1 MKKLTVML
9 SIIVLFSITPMVLA
23 QEEYTP
29 LSLDLVIYS
38 DGTVKV
44 DFLAETD
51 PTEVRIDFKLYG
63 SQYSNLIARD
73 DEGLP
78 LVIVATGTNVTVNS
92 LGAFEVNI
100 QYLTSTL
107 TVKDGA
113 LWTLNVSSLA
123 PTRITLPSG
132 AAILGLGDIPT
143 NIGTSDGKQYLD
155 FDSGA
160 LSVSYILGLP
170 SIVQEVTDA
179 IEAAEN
185 YISQKKAA
193 GISLIGPET
202 TLDEAEFALAE
213 EDYLTAKN
221 TADSALSEAQ
231 SIVEMAEDAEIAIS
245 QAETAVVSAQD
256 GGRTEGLTEAETAL
270 RFAEASYDNG
280 DYAAAEMEAGQAYQL
295 ALSASE
301 PQGGGDLLLYVG
313 VLFVVAGAAG
323 GYLYIQRS
331 KGNALSPAFSS
342 STSIKKVNLDK
353 IFFKFDNL
361 RLEEKEVLR
370 FLAGRNGEAFAS
382 EIRDRFDMPRSTAWR
397 LIRRLTEYGLVEETK
412 VGNQSLISVA
422 SEYTE

>member
-1 MKKLTVML
+1 MNKNIVLLT
-9 SIIVLFSITPMVLA
+9 IIVIFTLTPMVLA

-51 PTEVRIDFKLYG
+51 PTEVRIDFELYG
-63 SQYSNLIARD
+63 SQHSNLVARN

-78 LVIVATGTNVTVNS
+78 LVTASSGANVTVDS

-113 LWTLNVSSLA
+113 LWTLNISSMA

-132 AAILGLGDIPT
+132 AAIIDLGDIPT
-143 NIGTSDGKQYLD
+143 NIGVSDGKQYLD
-155 FDSGA
+155 FDAGD

-170 SIVQEVTDA
+170 SVVQEAADA

-185 YISQKKAA
+185 YISLRKTA
-193 GISLIGPET
+193 GIDLTGPEE
-202 TLDEAEFALAE
+202 TLDEAEAALAR

-231 SIVEMAEDAEIAIS
+231 SIAEMAEDAAIAIS
-245 QAETAVVSAQD
+245 RVETAVVSAQEEE
-256 GGRTEGLTEAETAL
+256 RTEGLAEAVTAL
-270 RFAEASYDNG
+270 NSAQTSYDNG

-301 PQGGGDLLLYVG
+301 PQGGSSLLYLGILV
-313 VLFVVAGAAG
+313 VVAGAAG
-323 GYLYIQRS
+323 GYVYMQRS
-331 KGNALSPAFSS
+331 KESPPSPLV
-342 STSIKKVNLDK
+342 KQVNLDK
-353 IFFKFDNL
+353 IFFKFDDL
-361 RLEEKEVLR
+361 RLEDKEVLR
-370 FLAGRNGEAFAS
+370 FLAGNNGEAFAS
-382 EIRDRFDMPRSTAWR
+382 EIRERFDMPRSTAWR
-397 LIRRLTEYGLVEETK
+397 LIRRLEGYELVTESK
-412 VGNQSLISVA
+412 VGNQSLIRVVPD
-422 SEYTE
+422 YTE

>member
-1 MKKLTVML
+1 MKKITVLLTL
-9 SIIVLFSITPMVLA
+9 ILLFSITPVVLA
-23 QEEYTP
+23 QDEYTP
-29 LSLDLVIYS
+29 LSLDLAIYS

-51 PTEVRIDFKLYG
+51 PTKVRIDFELFG
-63 SQYSNLIARD
+63 SQYSNLVARD

-78 LVIVATGTNVTVNS
+78 LVTAATGTNVIVTC

-113 LWTLNVSSLA
+113 LWTLNVSSPS

-132 AAILGLGDIPT
+132 AAILDLGDIPT
-143 NIGTSDGKQYLD
+143 NIGASDGKQYLD
-155 FDSGA
+155 FDSGD

-170 SIVQEVTDA
+170 SIVQEATDA

-185 YISQKKAA
+185 YISLRKAA
-193 GISLIGPET
+193 GINLTGPEN
-202 TLDEAEFALAE
+202 TLNEAETALAS
-213 EDYLTAKN
+213 EDYLNAKN
-221 TADSALSEAQ
+221 TADSALSDAQ
-231 SIVEMAEDAEIAIS
+231 SIVEEAEDAAIAIS
-245 QAETAVVSAQD
+245 QAETAFVSAQE
-256 GGRTEGLTEAETAL
+256 GGRTEGLAEAETAL
-270 RFAEASYDNG
+270 NSAKDSYDEG

-295 ALSASE
+295 ALSAFE
-301 PQGGGDLLLYVG
+301 PQSAGLLLYIG

-331 KGNALSPAFSS
+331 KERLPPSL
-342 STSIKKVNLDK
+342 IKKVNLDK
-353 IFFKFDNL
+353 IFFKFDDL
-361 RLEEKEVLR
+361 RLEDKEVLR

-397 LIRRLTEYGLVEETK
+397 LIRRLQEYGLVEETK
-412 VGNQSLISVA
+412 VGNQSLIRIV

>member
-1 MKKLTVML
+1 MKKITVFLT
-9 SIIVLFSITPMVLA
+9 IIVLFSISPVVLA
-23 QEEYTP
+23 QDEYTP
-29 LSLDLVIYS
+29 LSLDLAIYS

-51 PTEVRIDFKLYG
+51 PTKVRIDFELFG
-63 SQYSNLIARD
+63 AQYSNLVARD

-78 LVIVATGTNVTVNS
+78 LVTAATGTSVIVTC

-113 LWTLNVSSLA
+113 LWTLNVSSPA

-132 AAILGLGDIPT
+132 AVILDLGDIPT

-155 FDSGA
+155 FDSGDI
-160 LSVSYILGLP
+160 SVSYIMGLP
-170 SIVQEVTDA
+170 SIVQEATDA

-185 YISQKKAA
+185 YISLRKAA
-193 GISLIGPET
+193 GINLTGPEN
-202 TLDEAEFALAE
+202 TLDEAETALAQ

-221 TADSALSEAQ
+221 TAGSALSEAQ
-231 SIVEMAEDAEIAIS
+231 SIVEEAEDAAIAIS
-245 QAETAVVSAQD
+245 QAETTIVSAQE
-256 GGRTEGLTEAETAL
+256 GGRTEGLAEAETTLNSAKD
-270 RFAEASYDNG
+270 SYDNG

-295 ALSASE
+295 ALSASQ
-301 PQGGGDLLLYVG
+301 PQGSSLLLYFV
-313 VLFVVAGAAG
+313 VLVIVAGAAG
-323 GYLYIQRS
+323 GYLYIQSS
-331 KGNALSPAFSS
+331 KESLPPSL
-342 STSIKKVNLDK
+342 IKKVNLEK
-353 IFFKFDNL
+353 IFFKFDDL
-361 RLEEKEVLR
+361 RLDDKEVLR

-397 LIRRLTEYGLVEETK
+397 LIRRLQEYGLVEETK
-412 VGNQSLISVA
+412 VGNQSLIRIV

>member
-1 MKKLTVML
+1 MKKLTVL
-9 SIIVLFSITPMVLA
+9 LTIIALLSITPMVLA

-51 PTEVRIDFKLYG
+51 PTEVRIDFELFG
-63 SQYSNLIARD
+63 SQHSNLVARD

-78 LVIVATGTNVTVNS
+78 LVIVATGTNVTVNT

-100 QYLTSTL
+100 QYLTSSL

-123 PTRITLPSG
+123 PARITLPSG

-155 FDSGA
+155 FDPGD

-170 SIVQEVTDA
+170 SIVQEAADA
-179 IEAAEN
+179 IDAAES
-185 YISQKKAA
+185 YISQKKAT
-193 GISLIGPET
+193 GIILTGPEA
-202 TLDEAEFALAE
+202 TLDEAETALTQ

-221 TADSALSEAQ
+221 SADSALFEAQ
-231 SIVEMAEDAEIAIS
+231 SIVEMAEDAETAIS
-245 QAETAVVSAQD
+245 RAGTAVVSAQE
-256 GGRTEGLTEAETAL
+256 GGRTEGLAEAETAL
-270 RFAEASYDNG
+270 RSAEASYDNG

-301 PQGGGDLLLYVG
+301 PQGGGSLIYVG
-313 VLFVVAGAAG
+313 VLVVVAGAAG

-331 KGNALSPAFSS
+331 KGDAPSPPVSPI
-342 STSIKKVNLDK
+342 TSVKKVDLDK
-353 IFFKFDNL
+353 IFFKFDHL
-361 RLEEKEVLR
+361 RLEDKEVLR
-370 FLAGRNGEAFAS
+370 FLAGNNGEAFAS
-382 EIRDRFDMPRSTAWR
+382 EIRDRFDMPRSSAWR
-397 LIRRLTEYGLVEETK
+397 LIRRLEGYGLVEESK
-412 VGNQSLISVA
+412 VGNQSLIRVV
-422 SEYTE
+422 SEFTE

>member
-1 MKKLTVML
+1 MNKNTVLLT
-9 SIIVLFSITPMVLA
+9 IIVIFTLTPMVLA

-51 PTEVRIDFKLYG
+51 PTEVRIDFELYG
-63 SQYSNLIARD
+63 SQHSNLVARN

-78 LVIVATGTNVTVNS
+78 LVTASSGANVTVDS

-113 LWTLNVSSLA
+113 LWTLNISSMA

-132 AAILGLGDIPT
+132 AAIIDLGDIPT
-143 NIGTSDGKQYLD
+143 NIGVSDGKQYLD
-155 FDSGA
+155 FDAGD

-170 SIVQEVTDA
+170 SVVQEAADA

-185 YISQKKAA
+185 YISLRKTA
-193 GISLIGPET
+193 GIDLTGPEE
-202 TLDEAEFALAE
+202 TLDEAEAALAR

-231 SIVEMAEDAEIAIS
+231 SIAEMAEDAAIAIS
-245 QAETAVVSAQD
+245 RVETAVVSAQEEE
-256 GGRTEGLTEAETAL
+256 RTEGLAEALTAL
-270 RFAEASYDNG
+270 NSAQTSYDNG

-301 PQGGGDLLLYVG
+301 PQGGSSLLYLG
-313 VLFVVAGAAG
+313 VLVVVAGAAG
-323 GYLYIQRS
+323 GYVYMQRS
-331 KGNALSPAFSS
+331 KESPPSPLV
-342 STSIKKVNLDK
+342 KKVNLDK
-353 IFFKFDNL
+353 IFFKFDDL
-361 RLEEKEVLR
+361 RLEDKEVLR
-370 FLAGRNGEAFAS
+370 FLAGNNGEAFAS
-382 EIRDRFDMPRSTAWR
+382 EIRERFDMPRSTAWR
-397 LIRRLTEYGLVEETK
+397 LIRRLEGYELVTESK
-412 VGNQSLISVA
+412 VGNQSLIRVVPD
-422 SEYTE
+422 YTE

>member
-1 MKKLTVML
+1 VNKNTVLLT
-9 SIIVLFSITPMVLA
+9 IIVIFTLTPMVLA

-51 PTEVRIDFKLYG
+51 PTEVRIDFELYG
-63 SQYSNLIARD
+63 SQHSNLVARN

-78 LVIVATGTNVTVNS
+78 LVTASSGANVTVDS

-113 LWTLNVSSLA
+113 LWTLNISSMA

-132 AAILGLGDIPT
+132 AAIIDLGDIPT
-143 NIGTSDGKQYLD
+143 NIGVSDGKQYLD
-155 FDSGA
+155 FDAGD

-170 SIVQEVTDA
+170 SVVQEAADA

-185 YISQKKAA
+185 YISLRKTA
-193 GISLIGPET
+193 GIDLTGPEE
-202 TLDEAEFALAE
+202 TLDEAEAALAR

-231 SIVEMAEDAEIAIS
+231 SIAEMAEDAAIAIS
-245 QAETAVVSAQD
+245 RVETAVVSAQEEE
-256 GGRTEGLTEAETAL
+256 RTEGLAEAVTAL
-270 RFAEASYDNG
+270 NSAQTSYDNG

-301 PQGGGDLLLYVG
+301 PQGGSSLLYLG
-313 VLFVVAGAAG
+313 VLVVVAGAAG
-323 GYLYIQRS
+323 GYVYMQRS
-331 KGNALSPAFSS
+331 KESPPSPLV
-342 STSIKKVNLDK
+342 KKVNLDK
-353 IFFKFDNL
+353 IFFKFDDL
-361 RLEEKEVLR
+361 RLEDKEVLR
-370 FLAGRNGEAFAS
+370 FLAGNNGEAFAS
-382 EIRDRFDMPRSTAWR
+382 EIRERFDMPRSTAWR
-397 LIRRLTEYGLVEETK
+397 LIRRLEGYELVTESK
-412 VGNQSLISVA
+412 VGNQSLIRVVPD
-422 SEYTE
+422 YTE

>member
-1 MKKLTVML
+1 MKKITVFLT
-9 SIIVLFSITPMVLA
+9 IIVLFSISPVVLA
-23 QEEYTP
+23 QDEYTP
-29 LSLDLVIYS
+29 LSLDLAIYS

-51 PTEVRIDFKLYG
+51 PTKVRIDFELFG
-63 SQYSNLIARD
+63 AQYSNLVARD

-78 LVIVATGTNVTVNS
+78 LVTAATGTSVIVTC

-113 LWTLNVSSLA
+113 LWTLNVSSPA

-132 AAILGLGDIPT
+132 AAILDLGDIPT

-155 FDSGA
+155 FDSGDI
-160 LSVSYILGLP
+160 SVSYIMGLP
-170 SIVQEVTDA
+170 SIVQEATDA
-179 IEAAEN
+179 IEAAEF
-185 YISQKKAA
+185 YISLRKAA
-193 GISLIGPET
+193 GINLTEPEN
-202 TLDEAEFALAE
+202 TLDEAETALAQ

-231 SIVEMAEDAEIAIS
+231 SIVEEAEDAAIAIS
-245 QAETAVVSAQD
+245 QAETAVVSAQE
-256 GGRTEGLTEAETAL
+256 GGRTEGLAEAETAL
-270 RFAEASYDNG
+270 NSAKDSYDEG

-295 ALSASE
+295 ALSASQ
-301 PQGGGDLLLYVG
+301 PQGSSLLLYFV
-313 VLFVVAGAAG
+313 VLVIVAGAVG
-323 GYLYIQRS
+323 GFVYLQRS
-331 KGNALSPAFSS
+331 KESLPSS
-342 STSIKKVNLDK
+342 LINKVKLDK
-353 IFFKFDNL
+353 IFFKFDDL
-361 RLEEKEVLR
+361 RLDDKEVLR

-397 LIRRLTEYGLVEETK
+397 LIRRLQEYGLVEETK
-412 VGNQSLISVA
+412 VGNQSLIRIV

>member
-1 MKKLTVML
+1 
-9 SIIVLFSITPMVLA
+9 MVLA

-51 PTEVRIDFKLYG
+51 PTEVRIDFELFGPPYN
-63 SQYSNLIARD
+63 NLVARD

-78 LVIVATGTNVTVNS
+78 LVTAASGAEITVDS

-113 LWTLNVSSLA
+113 LWTLNVSSMA

-132 AAILGLGDIPT
+132 AAILDLGDIPT
-143 NIGTSDGKQYLD
+143 NIGITDGKQYLD
-155 FDSGA
+155 FDSGD

-170 SIVQEVTDA
+170 SIVQEAADA

-193 GISLIGPET
+193 GISLSGPED
-202 TLDEAEFALAE
+202 TLDKAETALAQD
-213 EDYLTAKN
+213 DYLTAKN
-221 TADSALSEAQ
+221 MADSALFEAQ
-231 SIVEMAEDAEIAIS
+231 SIMDMAEDAETAIT
-245 QAETAVVSAQD
+245 QAQSAVTSAQEA
-256 GGRTEGLTEAETAL
+256 GRTEGLAEAETAL
-270 RFAEASYDNG
+270 NSAETSYDNG

-301 PQGGGDLLLYVG
+301 PQGGSSSLLYLG
-313 VLFVVAGAAG
+313 VLVLVAGGAG
-323 GYLYIQRS
+323 GYLYMQRR
-331 KGNALSPAFSS
+331 KKSPPSPLV
-342 STSIKKVNLDK
+342 KKVDLDK
-353 IFFKFDNL
+353 IFFKFDDL
-361 RLEEKEVLR
+361 RLEDKEVLR
-370 FLAGRNGEAFAS
+370 FLAGNNGEAFAS
-382 EIRDRFDMPRSTAWR
+382 EIRERFDMPRSSAWR
-397 LIRRLTEYGLVEETK
+397 LIRRLEGYGLVEESK
-412 VGNQSLISVA
+412 VGNQSLIRIV
-422 SEYTE
+422 SEFTG